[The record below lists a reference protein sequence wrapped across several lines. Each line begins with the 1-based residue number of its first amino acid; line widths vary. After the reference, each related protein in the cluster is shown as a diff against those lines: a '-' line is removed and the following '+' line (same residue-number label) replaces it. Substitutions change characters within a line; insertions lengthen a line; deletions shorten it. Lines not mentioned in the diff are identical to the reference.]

1 MKILFHRN
9 FKVSTF
15 KLDLGSNF
23 TPLFAAIF
31 FRSFVHL
38 MIDCPP
44 ELLVIGDSVVRSY
57 QDMVMQSD
65 SRA

>member
-23 TPLFAAIF
+23 TPLFAAICF
-31 FRSFVHL
+31 SKFRSSYDRL
-38 MIDCPP
+38 PSR
-44 ELLVIGDSVVRSY
+44 VISHRG
-57 QDMVMQSD
+57 
-65 SRA
+65 